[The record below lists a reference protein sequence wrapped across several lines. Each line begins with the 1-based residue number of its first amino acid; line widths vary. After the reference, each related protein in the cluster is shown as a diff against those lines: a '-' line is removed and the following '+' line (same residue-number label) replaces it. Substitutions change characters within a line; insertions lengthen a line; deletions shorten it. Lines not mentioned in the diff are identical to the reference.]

1 MNNSFFFL
9 QAEKN
14 EANRNVLD
22 EIEKWSSETKTQT
35 YVIDKPLGD
44 NKYSYLY
51 KGAIVLLVPRRKLT
65 FIDFSGNAESF
76 ESFVDDFIEDLGSI
90 SDKYRYKE
98 VIGRPRKWKDELVIR
113 LSEGASL
120 DIRNVLELCELDD
133 PAKQRLSELLISLL
147 TGSINDIE
155 RVGLDIPESRLDKIK
170 RKILLFD
177 GDQTRFVY
185 QRLEKSP
192 VRIQGLS
199 GTGKTELL
207 LHKLKELYIDKPDTR
222 IALTCHNKILA
233 DNLRKRIPDFF
244 NFMKVEQQ
252 IKWNERLWCI
262 HAWGSSNDENSGTYR
277 YICGKY
283 QLGFQRWSVTTSFD
297 KACSDALAEINKIPD
312 REPLF
317 DYVLIDESQDFPE
330 SFFEL
335 CCAVTRN
342 VVYIAGDFFQSIFD
356 ENVAPSISP
365 DFLLSK
371 CYRTDPKTLMFAHA
385 VGMGLFEKEKLRWL
399 EDKEWGNCG
408 YLVDKDISTNEYIL
422 KREPLRRFEDIDNG
436 EMPSVE
442 ILATKGVFAD
452 SAVDS
457 VVEIVSKITKQNPT
471 VSPDDIGIIL
481 LDNNKQTYALA
492 DKLQQVIPRVTGW
505 YVNKAYETKQKVPGW
520 LFVSNRNNV
529 KGLEFPF
536 IICITE
542 YVGRTYTY
550 RNALYM
556 TLTRSFLQSFVV
568 ISADRNSEV
577 LPAIQSGLSIIN
589 REGLIRATPPTGPEK
604 ERIRTAIKYSNSNLS
619 FFDFTAKI
627 FDELNVLPIFRPNLL
642 EALKKTVGEDF
653 DWDNVKETAEF
664 LYGKMQRGGE

>member
-9 QAEKN
+9 QAEKDKSN
-14 EANRNVLD
+14 HNLLD
-22 EIEKWSSETKTQT
+22 ELESWSSETKTQI

-44 NKYSYLY
+44 NKYTYSHS
-51 KGAIVLLVPRRKLT
+51 GALVLLIPKRKLT
-65 FIDFSGNAESF
+65 FIDFSGNTESF

-90 SDKYRYKE
+90 SDKYRYKD
-98 VIGRPRKWKDELVIR
+98 VIGRPRKWREELVVS
-113 LSEGASL
+113 LNGGASL
-120 DIRNVLELCELDD
+120 DGKHIMEVSVLED

-155 RVGLDIPESRLDKIK
+155 RVGIDMPESRLDKIK

-185 QRLEKSP
+185 QRLEQTP
-192 VRIQGLS
+192 IRIQGLS

-207 LHKLKELYIDKPDTR
+207 LHKLKELYVERSDTR

-233 DNLRKRIPDFF
+233 DNLRRRIPDFF

-262 HAWGSSNDENSGTYR
+262 HAWGSANDENSGIYR
-277 YICGKY
+277 YICSKF
-283 QLGFQRWSVTTSFD
+283 QLDFQRWSVSTPFD
-297 KACSDALAEINKIPD
+297 KACSDALAELKKTPD
-312 REPLF
+312 RQPLF

-356 ENVAPSISP
+356 ENVASSISP

-385 VGMGLFEKEKLRWL
+385 VGMGLFEREKLRWL
-399 EDKEWGNCG
+399 EDKEWENCG
-408 YLVDKDISTNEYIL
+408 YLVDKDAATNEYML
-422 KREPLRRFEDIDNG
+422 KREPLRRFEDIDN
-436 EMPSVE
+436 EQIQSVE
-442 ILATKGVFAD
+442 IVATEGNFSD
-452 SAVDS
+452 CAVDS
-457 VVEIVSKITKQNPT
+457 VVEIIARIAKDNPS

-481 LDNNKQTYALA
+481 LDNNKQTYTLA
-492 DKLQQVIPRVTGW
+492 DKLQQVIPRTTGW
-505 YVNKAYETKQKVPGW
+505 YVNKAYETKQKVSGW

-536 IICITE
+536 VICITE

-568 ISADRNSEV
+568 ISAARNSDV
-577 LPAIQSGLSIIN
+577 LPAFN
-589 REGLIRATPPTGPEK
+589 TG
-604 ERIRTAIKYSNSNLS
+604 
-619 FFDFTAKI
+619 
-627 FDELNVLPIFRPNLL
+627 
-642 EALKKTVGEDF
+642 
-653 DWDNVKETAEF
+653 F
-664 LYGKMQRGGE
+664 L